1 MIKKVINYIKK
12 DIKMNYRFYLVLI
25 FIMILFSIRLD
36 YYIYSPGSLDDLSDR
51 IKIDSDYKS
60 SGSFNLTYV
69 TSRTGTIPNIL
80 LSYIIPSWDLVSVDN
95 MRIENESEETIEDRD
110 KIYLKETSYD
120 AIIAAFSEANIKYN
134 IDNINVTVTYVF
146 DMADTNIKVGD
157 IIKSINGIEIN
168 NYEELSKEISK
179 YKENDKLK
187 INVLRNNKII
197 ECYSVLQKENDR
209 VVIGITLAELKDIS
223 TNPKVEYV
231 FEDNESGS
239 SRGLMCALEIYN
251 RITEFDLT
259 KGRVIAGTGTID
271 ENGVVGSIGGVKY
284 KLAGAVKKKAQIFI
298 VPTDNYEEAIKLK
311 EENNYDIE
319 ILEAD
324 TLHNVIEKLK

>member
-1 MIKKVINYIKK
+1 MIKKVINYLKK
-12 DIKMNYRFYLVLI
+12 DIKMNYKFYLVLI
-25 FIMILFSIRLD
+25 FIVLLFSIRFD
-36 YYIYSPGSLDDLSDR
+36 FYIYSPGALDDLKDR
-51 IKIDSDYKS
+51 IEVDSNYKS

-69 TSRTGTIPNIL
+69 TSRMGTIPNIL

-95 MRIENESEETIEDRD
+95 MRIENESEETIENRD

-120 AIIAAFSEANIKYN
+120 AVIAAFSEAGIKYN
-134 IDNINVTVTYVF
+134 VDNINVTVTYVF
-146 DMADTNIKVGD
+146 DIADTNIKVGD
-157 IIKSINGIEIN
+157 IIKNVNGKEIN
-168 NYEELSKEISK
+168 NYEELSNEISK

-187 INVLRNNKII
+187 ITVLRDNKII
-197 ECYSVLQKENDR
+197 ECYSVLKKEDDR
-209 VVIGITLAELKDIS
+209 VVIGVTLAELKDIS
-223 TNPKVEYV
+223 TNPKVE
-231 FEDNESGS
+231 FIFKDNESGS

-298 VPTDNYEEAIKLK
+298 VPTDNYEEAVKLK

-319 ILEAD
+319 IIAAD
-324 TLHNVIEKLK
+324 TIHTVIEKLK